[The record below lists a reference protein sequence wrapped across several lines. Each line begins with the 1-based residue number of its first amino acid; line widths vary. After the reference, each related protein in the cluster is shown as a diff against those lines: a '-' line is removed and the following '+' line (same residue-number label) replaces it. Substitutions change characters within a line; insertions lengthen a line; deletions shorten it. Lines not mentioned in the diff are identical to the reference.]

1 MGFEINISNGNCAVA
16 QEAELPLHVQLLE
29 QEQTVAGHV
38 HGASVRRAGGLSQ
51 HQVPSSAQHSPRASS
66 RCAQLQ

>member
-1 MGFEINISNGNCAVA
+1 MGFEVNISNGNCAVA

-29 QEQTVAGHV
+29 QEQAVAGHV
-38 HGASVRRAGGLSQ
+38 HGVSGRRAGGLSR
-51 HQVPSSAQHSPRASS
+51 HDVPSSTEHSPRASS